1 MKKNSLKVTGKGL
14 ALVLAGMLVFGPAST
29 QVVFAEDSGE
39 EILFEV
45 TQDNEQ
51 QVNGN
56 DGVQYEDIKPSD
68 VSNIVETLPPVN
80 TQPVQTET
88 QPAQTE
94 TQTQT
99 QTETQTQTTPSTE
112 NTNVLDDR
120 NYDGTYVDEIPDSV
134 KTEAERKGIEDVP
147 TTPTEPEPTPPGPT
161 EPEPTTPEPTKP
173 EPTKPIESTP
183 IVKTGFKE
191 DVAKYGAIGAV
202 AAAVLFAL
210 ANIGVKVSE
219 TGSELM
225 MVTGAKESSI
235 KPKKSRKNTKRK

>member
-14 ALVLAGMLVFGPAST
+14 ALVLAGMLVFSPATS

-56 DGVQYEDIKPSD
+56 DGVQYEDKKPND

-80 TQPVQTET
+80 TNP
-88 QPAQTE
+88 
-94 TQTQT
+94 T
-99 QTETQTQTTPSTE
+99 QTETQTQPTPSTK
-112 NTNVLDDR
+112 NTNVIDDR

-134 KTEAERKGIEDVP
+134 KTEAERKGLEDVP
-147 TTPTEPEPTPPGPT
+147 TTPTNPEPTK
-161 EPEPTTPEPTKP
+161 PEPTKP

-202 AAAVLFAL
+202 AAAVLFVL

-225 MVTGAKESSI
+225 MVTGSKESSI
-235 KPKKSRKNTKRK
+235 KPKKSRKNIKRK

>member
-14 ALVLAGMLVFGPAST
+14 ALVLAGMLVFSPATS

-56 DGVQYEDIKPSD
+56 DGVQYEDIKQDD
-68 VSNIVETLPPVN
+68 VPNIVETLPPVN
-80 TQPVQTET
+80 TNP
-88 QPAQTE
+88 
-94 TQTQT
+94 T
-99 QTETQTQTTPSTE
+99 QTETQTQPTPSTE

-134 KTEAERKGIEDVP
+134 KTEAERKGLEDVP
-147 TTPTEPEPTPPGPT
+147 TTPTNPEPTN
-161 EPEPTTPEPTKP
+161 PEPTKP

-225 MVTGAKESSI
+225 MVTGSKESSI
-235 KPKKSRKNTKRK
+235 KPKKSRKNIKRK

>member
-14 ALVLAGMLVFGPAST
+14 ALVLAGMLVFSPATS

-56 DGVQYEDIKPSD
+56 DGVQYEDKKPND
-68 VSNIVETLPPVN
+68 VPNIVETLPPVN
-80 TQPVQTET
+80 TNP
-88 QPAQTE
+88 
-94 TQTQT
+94 T
-99 QTETQTQTTPSTE
+99 QTETQTQPTPSTE

-134 KTEAERKGIEDVP
+134 KTEAERKGLEDVP
-147 TTPTEPEPTPPGPT
+147 TTPTNPEPTN
-161 EPEPTTPEPTKP
+161 PEPTKPEPTKP

-225 MVTGAKESSI
+225 MVTGSKESSI
-235 KPKKSRKNTKRK
+235 KPKKSRKNIKRK